1 MATDQLDV
9 AARAAIAA
17 YQRGD
22 FVAARGGF
30 EQVAAAGRAA
40 PQLWLYLALACEK
53 LGDNAAMDAA
63 LDQMLAGE
71 PRNLYALTMKGAMLT
86 RRGDDRAAT
95 SYYKLA
101 LNNAPAGSSVP
112 ADLLERLRAAEAAV
126 AAAASRFRQ
135 HLETHLA
142 AQAVDIGAQTSRFRE
157 ALDILSE
164 EKPVF
169 LQQPTSFYF
178 PGLPQ
183 HPFFDPADF
192 AWVAAMEAAVPA
204 IRADL
209 EAVLREE
216 DALEP
221 YVKGDEGRPNRG
233 HALLGDPRWSA
244 YHLFEKGEPLADHAA
259 RCPATMAA
267 LAQVPMPQIAP
278 RSPSAFFSVLRGHTH
293 IPPHNG
299 MLNTRLICH
308 IPLIVPP
315 HCRLRVGN
323 ETRTVEAGRAM
334 IFDDSIEHEAWNDS
348 DETRVVLILEIWRPE
363 LAEAERRALTAL
375 FEAVGSYGAIG

>member
-1 MATDQLDV
+1 MADDQLDV
-9 AARAAIAA
+9 MARDSIAA
-17 YQRGD
+17 FQRGD
-22 FVAARGGF
+22 FAFARGGLQ
-30 EQVAAAGRAA
+30 QVAQAGRAG
-40 PQLWLYLALACEK
+40 PQLWRYMALTCEK
-53 LGDNAAMDAA
+53 LGDEPG
-63 LDQMLAGE
+63 LDEAIERLLATD
-71 PRNLYALTMKGAMLT
+71 PRDLYALTMKGAMLM

-101 LNNAPAGSSVP
+101 LNNAPAGATLP

-126 AAAASRFRQ
+126 AAAAERFRH
-135 HLETHLA
+135 HLDTHLA
-142 AQAVDIGAQTSRFRE
+142 AHAIDGDVQSARFRE

-164 EKPVF
+164 QKPVQ
-169 LQQPTSFYF
+169 LQQPTNFYF

-183 HPFFDPADF
+183 TPFFDPADF
-192 AWVAAMEAAVPA
+192 AWVAAIEAAVPA
-204 IRADL
+204 IRTEL

-216 DALEP
+216 QRLTP

-244 YHLFEKGEPLADHAA
+244 YHLYEKGEPIADHAA

-267 LAQVPMPQIAP
+267 LAHAPMPRIAP
-278 RSPSAFFSVLRGHTH
+278 RSPMAFFSVLRGRTH
-293 IPPHNG
+293 IPAHNG

-308 IPLIVPP
+308 IPLIVPAD
-315 HCRLRVGN
+315 CRLRVGN
-323 ETRTVEAGRAM
+323 AVRAVEVGKAM

-348 DETRVVLILEIWRPE
+348 DETRVVLIFEVWRPE
-363 LAEAERRALTAL
+363 LSEAERTALTAL